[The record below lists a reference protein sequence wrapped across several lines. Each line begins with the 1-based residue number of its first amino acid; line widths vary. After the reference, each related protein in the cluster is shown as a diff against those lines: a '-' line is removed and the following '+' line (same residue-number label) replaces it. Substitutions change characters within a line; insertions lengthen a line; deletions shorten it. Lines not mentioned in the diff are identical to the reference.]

1 MGGQRHAPAALLP
14 VKTQYPLYRG
24 LGEYIIIIII
34 IIIII
39 YNNFVARLTVFCVRI
54 TFLLI
59 SKCLHFL
66 EKIYWHILFV
76 TIVGL

>member
-1 MGGQRHAPAALLP
+1 MGGQRHALGALLP
-14 VKTQYPLYRG
+14 VKTQYPLYRR
-24 LGEYIIIIII
+24 LGEYIII

-39 YNNFVARLTVFCVRI
+39 YNNFVARFTVFYVRF